1 LSRAP
6 AAKVTSF
13 LYVQP
18 LLASLVA
25 WAWLGQTLTPLA
37 IAGGVLAIGGVV
49 LAVRGPRAVAVARPL
64 AGVVP
69 APASALPAC
78 CRS

>member
-1 LSRAP
+1 
-6 AAKVTSF
+6 VTSF